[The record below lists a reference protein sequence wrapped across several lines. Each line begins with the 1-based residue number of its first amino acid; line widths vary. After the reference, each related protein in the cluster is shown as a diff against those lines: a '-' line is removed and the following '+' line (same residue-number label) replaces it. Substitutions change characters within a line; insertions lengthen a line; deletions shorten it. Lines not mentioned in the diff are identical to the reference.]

1 VKKSNGIKEP
11 RQLSCYLVANG
22 KHTKTRIFCLEQEE
36 GTIEGEENFKKFI
49 TNYYK
54 GLFGE
59 RDSNNFSMIESFMS
73 DILKVSR
80 LENDILM
87 TELEKKVKESI
98 FRWSIIK
105 L

>member
-1 VKKSNGIKEP
+1 LILKITVKRDLIFFYVKKSNGIKEP

-59 RDSNNFSMIESFMS
+59 RDSNN
-73 DILKVSR
+73 
-80 LENDILM
+80 
-87 TELEKKVKESI
+87 LEKKVKESI

>member
-1 VKKSNGIKEP
+1 
-11 RQLSCYLVANG
+11 
-22 KHTKTRIFCLEQEE
+22 
-36 GTIEGEENFKKFI
+36 
-49 TNYYK
+49 
-54 GLFGE
+54 
-59 RDSNNFSMIESFMS
+59 MIESFMS